1 MTLHVRQGSPAEWK
15 EILAA
20 SHTAF
25 NVDRTYF
32 PKGWPHT
39 YPDPGAAEWFVVC
52 EDAGRIIGV
61 INQTPVALRIAGVR
75 LKAVG
80 IGGVGVLPDARKHG
94 AMSAMLRASNAWQN
108 HAGTV
113 LGFLGGERIRYRRY
127 GYELAGQ
134 RVTAMITHKQLADAK
149 PVRMRRLTRKDAAGV
164 LRLYR
169 RSPLWVGRDVVWQE
183 RLLRRSN
190 FVAYGNASGP
200 LRAYLVIGKGAPQGV
215 HELVGEAH
223 LLPGLLKAHLH
234 RWKLGSI
241 QCAWIPEYAP
251 HAELGRNAGWMSSNA
266 AQQVRLFDFGRF
278 LRQMAGPLGAGFRR
292 FRVAGAV
299 RVRHRDE
306 GTCFDLT
313 LDRTGVLSVAPAQGK
328 GRPDLAMDAA
338 GWVRTFF
345 PPPGGPMLPHRAD
358 ARLLAAMA
366 LPLNFSAWDSL

>member
-1 MTLHVRQGSPAEWK
+1 MTLQVRQGRPAEWK
-15 EILAA
+15 EILAVSQA
-20 SHTAF
+20 AF
-25 NVDRTYF
+25 NVDHTYF

-39 YPDPGAAEWFVVC
+39 YPDPSAAEWFVVC
-52 EDAGRIIGV
+52 VDEGKIIGV

-80 IGGVGVLPDARKHG
+80 IGGVGVLPEARKRG

-108 HAGTV
+108 QAGTV

-127 GYELAGQ
+127 GYELAGE
-134 RVTAMITHKQLADAK
+134 RVTAMITHKQLADAE

-169 RSPLWVGRDVVWQE
+169 RSPLWVDRDAVWQE
-183 RLLRRSN
+183 RLLRRSG
-190 FVAYGNASGP
+190 FVAYGNASGL

-215 HELVGEAH
+215 HELVGEAR
-223 LLPGLLKAHLH
+223 LLPGLLNAHLR

-251 HAELGRNAGWMSSNA
+251 HVELGRNAGWMSSNA
-266 AQQVRLFDFGRF
+266 AQQVRVFDFERF

-292 FRVAGAV
+292 LGVSGAV

-306 GTCFDLT
+306 GTSFDLA
-313 LDRTGVLSVAPAQGK
+313 LNRTGVLSVAPAQGK
-328 GRPDLAMDAA
+328 GKPDVAMDAA

-345 PPPGGPMLPHRAD
+345 PPPGGPMPAPRAD